1 MMGWMALA
9 STAVAAWVYPASA
22 CSISCALS
30 YAAGPH
36 SMVEI
41 AIVIPVI
48 AIVAFAFIQAIR
60 FTLRPGKHTP
70 THIKWRILE
79 EDQGPL

>member
-1 MMGWMALA
+1 MMGWIALA
-9 STAVAAWVYPASA
+9 SAMVAAWVYPASA

-48 AIVAFAFIQAIR
+48 AMVAFAFIQAIR
-60 FTLRPGKHTP
+60 FTLRPGEHTP
-70 THIKWRILE
+70 THIKSSILE
-79 EDQGPL
+79 EGRMPR